1 MRTFAIVTD
10 SGCDMPESYF
20 KEHDV
25 VCVKLGFTMQNV
37 NYEGES
43 GEAIGIK
50 EFYARLRAG
59 AMPTTYQVTAEM
71 AVRAIE
77 PLLKRGQDVL
87 IITFSSALSGTADS
101 FALAAK
107 KLQERYTNRTVIV
120 VDSLC
125 ASMGQGLL
133 LDCIVKRAD
142 SGESVQEV
150 ADFAERIKGKICHH
164 FTVDSLFHLKRGGRV
179 STGTAIVG
187 SILNI
192 KPILHVDKKG
202 RLVAVGKVLGR
213 KKSLHALVER
223 TVAAMAEG
231 ESEPVIFISHADC
244 VEATEYVQDLLLEH
258 FPRAKIRV
266 GYIGAV
272 IGAHAGCGTLAVFHV
287 GKERV

>member
-1 MRTFAIVTD
+1 MRTFAIITD

-59 AMPTTYQVTAEM
+59 AMPTTYQITAEM
-71 AVRAIE
+71 AARAIE
-77 PLLKRGQDVL
+77 PLLKKGKDVL
-87 IITFSSALSGTADS
+87 IVSFSSALSGTADS

-107 KLQERYTNRTVIV
+107 QLQQRYPNRTVIA

-142 SGESVQEV
+142 SGESLQQV

-164 FTVDSLFHLKRGGRV
+164 FTVDNLFHLKRGGRV

-187 SILNI
+187 SILKI
-192 KPILHVDKKG
+192 KPILHVDKQGK
-202 RLVAVGKVLGR
+202 LVAVGKVLGR

-223 TVAAMAEG
+223 TLSAMQEG
-231 ESEPVIFISHADC
+231 ENEPTIFISHADAL
-244 VEATEYVQDLLLEH
+244 EDAAFVQGLLLKC

-266 GYIGAV
+266 GDIGAV
-272 IGAHAGCGTLAVFHV
+272 IGAHAGCGTVAVFHI
-287 GKERV
+287 GKERI